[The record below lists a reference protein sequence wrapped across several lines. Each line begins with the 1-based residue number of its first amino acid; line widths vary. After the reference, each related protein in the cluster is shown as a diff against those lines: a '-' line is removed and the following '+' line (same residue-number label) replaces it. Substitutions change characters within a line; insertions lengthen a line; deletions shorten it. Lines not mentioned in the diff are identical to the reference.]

1 MGQLSNCHKTVYIE
15 LQIAYNS
22 TTNTEV
28 NLFFKVTET
37 CTIDSSDRYTNGEV
51 DVNFFEAES
60 LSVLDSYFKD
70 LSDYNLAHG
79 LRTVVEIVADEDL
92 DAEMEANDCFN
103 AMDPTRL

>member
-1 MGQLSNCHKTVYIE
+1 
-15 LQIAYNS
+15 
-22 TTNTEV
+22 
-28 NLFFKVTET
+28 LFFKVTET
-37 CTIDSSDRYTNGEV
+37 CTIDTSERYCNGEV

-79 LRTVVEIVADEDL
+79 LRTLIEIVADEDL
-92 DAEMEANDCFN
+92 DAEMKANDCFN